1 MAIHTEGGTGV
12 GLGPRGN
19 PRQSGSR
26 LNTDYECGDLLPG
39 HGHVADVAAAAMLT
53 QRNVEGAASS
63 KGGIGVQYCCREFEV
78 RTV

>member
-12 GLGPRGN
+12 GLGPHGN

-26 LNTDYECGDLLPG
+26 LNTDYERRDLLPG

-53 QRNVEGAASS
+53 QRNVEEAASS
-63 KGGIGVQYCCREFEV
+63 KGGIVVQCCCREFE
-78 RTV
+78 TKTL